1 MNAEP
6 PIRLIPHYSQ
16 HTDYGDSKLHMLF
29 LSDQVR
35 VEAYAQAIRETVQA
49 GDVVVDIGT
58 GPAVLAMLAARA
70 GARRVYAIEGE
81 ARVIPMTQQ
90 IIDQAGLGSVI
101 TLLQGI
107 SQEITLPEP
116 TDVIVSELIGGL
128 GNDEGMV
135 PALEDARDRFLRPET
150 GRMVPRA
157 VDVYIAPVEAP
168 EAHAQTATVYDHD
181 LVVPPEGALG
191 RFEAYYSFLGG
202 VPPDRLLAA
211 GQPVDHVDHFG
222 TTEASFARTRVF
234 EISKPGVFSGF
245 VAWFIARLS
254 DHVVLDVS
262 PGNPG
267 TCWGQAYLP
276 LPEQVV
282 VQCGDRV
289 ELTFEAILDAGETV
303 PHYFWTSR
311 ITREDQEIAAGC
323 AGHPR

>member
-1 MNAEP
+1 MNSDP

-35 VEAYAQAIRETVQA
+35 VEAYAQALRETVRP
-49 GDVVVDIGT
+49 GDVVLDIGT

-81 ARVIPMTQQ
+81 PRVIPMTQQ

-101 TLLQGI
+101 TLLPGI

-116 TDVIVSELIGGL
+116 VDVIVSELIGGL

-135 PALEDARDRFLRPET
+135 PTLEDARDRFLRPET
-150 GRMVPRA
+150 GRMVPQR
-157 VDVYIAPVEAP
+157 VDTYIAPVSAP

-181 LVVPPEGALG
+181 LVVPPEGARE
-191 RFEAYYSFLGG
+191 RFRAYYSFLGG

-211 GQPVDHVDHFG
+211 GQLVDHVDHFG
-222 TTEASFARTRVF
+222 TTETSFARTRVF
-234 EISKPGVFSGF
+234 EIVKPGVFSGF
-245 VAWFIARLS
+245 VAWFVACLS

-276 LPEQVV
+276 MPDQVS
-282 VQCGDRV
+282 VQGGDGV
-289 ELTFEAILDAGETV
+289 ELIFEATLDAGEPV
-303 PHYFWTSR
+303 PHYIWTSC
-311 ITREDQEIAAGC
+311 ITREGRKIAAGR
-323 AGHPR
+323 AGHLR